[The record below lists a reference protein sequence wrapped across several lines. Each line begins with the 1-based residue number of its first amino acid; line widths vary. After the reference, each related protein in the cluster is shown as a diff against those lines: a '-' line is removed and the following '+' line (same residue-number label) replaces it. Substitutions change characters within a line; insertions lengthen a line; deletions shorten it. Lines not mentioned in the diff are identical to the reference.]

1 MIRPLPRDQSFLLA
15 TILEGL
21 AYGFLLC
28 LYAVN
33 LFFGLGGQKRRDRHL
48 SIMIVISSVMFFAAT
63 VHFAINS
70 FRIIQGFSVHAAAP
84 GGAVAYFDDFSSW
97 DHVAKDALYG
107 LQEFLG
113 NTAATYRCFI
123 LWNRSWRIIALPLIL
138 TAVSTVVG
146 VSICASFANPKNPN
160 QSKESP
166 MTDPLI
172 QVILTAAVIMNVITT
187 GLIAYRIWKTSVE
200 TLKYQLESKVL
211 GILRIIVESAAVQLL
226 FEILLLVLFSVR
238 VNEAYIVLEMVT
250 PVVAIAFSA
259 ITLRIRIRSQSSN
272 TCSEYQV
279 PQQDPVLTIGSTP
292 SRRAKVEI
300 VTQVEDDSDTY
311 EPEGR

>member
-1 MIRPLPRDQSFLLA
+1 MIRQLPRDQSFLLA

-33 LFFGLGGQKRRDRHL
+33 LCFGLGEQKRRDHHL

-70 FRIIQGFSVHAAAP
+70 FRIIQGFSVHASAP
-84 GGAVAYFDDFSSW
+84 GGAAAYFDDFSSW

-113 NTAATYRCFI
+113 NAAATYRCFI

-146 VSICASFANPKNPN
+146 VCICASFANPKNPN

-187 GLIAYRIWKTSVE
+187 GLIAYRIWKTSAE

-250 PVVAIAFSA
+250 PVVAIALNA

-272 TCSEYQV
+272 TRSEYRV
-279 PQQDPVLTIGSTP
+279 PQLDPVLTIGSTP
-292 SRRAKVEI
+292 SRRMKAEV
-300 VTQVEDDSDTY
+300 VTQGEDDSDTY
-311 EPEGR
+311 EGR